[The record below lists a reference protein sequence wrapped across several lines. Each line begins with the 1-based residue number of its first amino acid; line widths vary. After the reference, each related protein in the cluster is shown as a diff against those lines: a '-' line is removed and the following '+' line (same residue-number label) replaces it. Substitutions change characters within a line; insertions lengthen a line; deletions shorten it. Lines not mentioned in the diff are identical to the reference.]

1 MLLFWNKSNKKDH
14 ISLDFMVMITW
25 KLCRD
30 PLLFIKSA
38 ATFSELANP
47 NMSTVQHR
55 EVLQQTSIINM
66 IYHSVHVQIHD
77 RFSMPDQSLS
87 LETSV
92 SRLTCDSYTMWSVEF
107 NKYTLIN
114 VCVCVHIY
122 MFRWVCVCVP
132 QPNRLVSALAW
143 SLRLKESCIYI
154 GLHATC
160 SSGSQSCTHFWVY
173 GGAERMWFWF
183 GTTPYVSS
191 F

>member
-1 MLLFWNKSNKKDH
+1 
-14 ISLDFMVMITW
+14 
-25 KLCRD
+25 
-30 PLLFIKSA
+30 
-38 ATFSELANP
+38 
-47 NMSTVQHR
+47 MSTVQHR

-122 MFRWVCVCVP
+122 MFRWVCVCVCSTAKPPCFCPGVEP
-132 QPNRLVSALAW
+132 QAEGKLYLYWPTCYLLFWEPVMHSFL
-143 SLRLKESCIYI
+143 SLWWCRKDVVLRHHMSPPFKTE
-154 GLHATC
+154 L
-160 SSGSQSCTHFWVY
+160 SSLLFYH
-173 GGAERMWFWF
+173 
-183 GTTPYVSS
+183 PYVS
-191 F
+191 FTVL